1 MAGFL
6 SGSTALSI
14 FEAPGAAK
22 FDIEC
27 LRKHAFTP
35 DIDTDGVRVGWVGL
49 GNALDED
56 FSFGIMQGNN
66 AVGCRSGRIDSQG

>member
-14 FEAPGAAK
+14 FETPGAAK

-35 DIDTDGVRVGWVGL
+35 DIDTDGVRVECPG
-49 GNALDED
+49 
-56 FSFGIMQGNN
+56 
-66 AVGCRSGRIDSQG
+66 